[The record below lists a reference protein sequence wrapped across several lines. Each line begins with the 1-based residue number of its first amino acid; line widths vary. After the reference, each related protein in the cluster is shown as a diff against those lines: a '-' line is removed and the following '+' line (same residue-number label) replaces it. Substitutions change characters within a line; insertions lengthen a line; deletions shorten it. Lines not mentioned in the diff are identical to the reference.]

1 MKLMGESEARLEIC
15 RVGKSLFDR
24 GYVHSS
30 AGNISVRL
38 EDGFLITPTDAV
50 LGFLEPNRISK
61 VSLSGEHLSGDRPS
75 KTLALHQAIV
85 KAAQSSDVITGV
97 GLQDKPLVETS
108 NASYPQT
115 ACVIHTHSTYCV
127 ALSILL
133 TKLGQGSVAPELL
146 RPITTYFV
154 MKVGHVPLIDYR
166 RPGDLEV
173 PTLVVKAIQE
183 YAKNAIPIRSVML
196 SALGP
201 LVWHDTPA
209 QAMATLEELEE
220 SAKLSYLLGAQELKK
235 LELQDS
241 QIAQLKEVFK
251 AVW

>member
-1 MKLMGESEARLEIC
+1 MNFMDESEAREEIC
-15 RVGKSLFDR
+15 RVGKSLFER

-50 LGFLEPNRISK
+50 LGFLDPKRISK
-61 VSLSGEHLSGDRPS
+61 VSLTGEHISGDKPS

-85 KAAQSSDVITGV
+85 SAAVNSKVNA
-97 GLQDKPLVETS
+97 E
-108 NASYPQT
+108 NASYSKT

-133 TKLGQGSVAPELL
+133 TKLTQGSTKQELL
-146 RPITTYFV
+146 RPITPYFV

-166 RPGDLEV
+166 RPGDLQV
-173 PTLVVKAIQE
+173 PKLVVTAIDE
-183 YAKNAIPIRSVML
+183 YAKNGTPIRCVML

-201 LVWHDTPA
+201 LVWHETPA

-220 SAKLSYLLGAQELKK
+220 SAKLSYLLSAQDLKN
-235 LELQDS
+235 LQLQDS
-241 QIAQLKEVFK
+241 QIAELRDVFK